1 MPETTSKFLSRCL
14 LYTTC
19 NHGLVV
25 NFGNIKTEEKQHDLN
40 LTITVRRLNKGYVSA
55 HHRL

>member
-19 NHGLVV
+19 NHRLVI

-40 LTITVRRLNKGYVSA
+40 LTVRRLNAGYVSA